1 MLIDVSQDDYSAAIS
16 SALEMITAQ
25 PNSAASNAMSTLL
38 ANVWDTIAVA
48 NACECLMVL
57 DSKSR
62 MVAFA
67 LLVGRSL
74 YGRPSFHPE
83 RLMLE
88 ENFLYVFHRQ

>member
-1 MLIDVSQDDYSAAIS
+1 MPIDVSQDKYYAAVSA
-16 SALEMITAQ
+16 ALEMMTAQ
-25 PNSAASNAMSTLL
+25 PNSAASNSMSTLL

-48 NACECLMVL
+48 NACECLMVF
-57 DSKSR
+57 DSNAR

-88 ENFLYVFHRQ
+88 KNFLYVFHRQ